1 MQVPSESKRGAE
13 TPEIQF
19 QMLRE
24 RDRNVTLVFV
34 NLSQSRITR
43 ETHLVRVSYVGMVG
57 RGLS

>member
-13 TPEIQF
+13 TPEIQL

-24 RDRNVTLVFV
+24 REGNVTLVFV
-34 NLSQSRITR
+34 NLSQPRITR
-43 ETHLVRVSYVGMVG
+43 ETYLVRVSYVGMVG